1 MQQQLRGGDPT
12 EKSPDYRHSEGGKRL
27 SMSLIRLMRGE
38 RDIQRVSFCLALA
51 LIWSLVGLKQL
62 QRRSERD
69 QRGRKTRSHV
79 LQTHSQGIKEVN
91 KPRKN

>member
-62 QRRSERD
+62 QR
-69 QRGRKTRSHV
+69 
-79 LQTHSQGIKEVN
+79 
-91 KPRKN
+91 